1 MDLVSKAATYVDPKP
16 ASCASDKISKRWC
29 LSIFFSNL
37 SDHRES
43 EMFIQIFLGR
53 AKYLLSGDGCASH
66 PQQGKAW
73 RQRVEDS
80 YYRASQRSLPTHLV
94 DHPLLVSI
102 KHSIGLVWRTRQNN
116 IDRATR
122 SSNSEPYTNLE
133 ACFIFLLFSDALT
146 LPIVLRGIVW
156 PVLRKTCLC
165 LEDAEQWS
173 LTATGTSADGTERG
187 RSYAASIA
195 PSISFPSSRMKAAQK
210 AERYVHYVNYL
221 PT

>member
-1 MDLVSKAATYVDPKP
+1 M
-16 ASCASDKISKRWC
+16 
-29 LSIFFSNL
+29 
-37 SDHRES
+37 
-43 EMFIQIFLGR
+43 
-53 AKYLLSGDGCASH
+53 AKLGDGAL
-66 PQQGKAW
+66 KIA
-73 RQRVEDS
+73 VT
-80 YYRASQRSLPTHLV
+80 A
-94 DHPLLVSI
+94 PLREGCYSI
-102 KHSIGLVWRTRQNN
+102 KRSIGLVWRTRQNN

-133 ACFIFLLFSDALT
+133 ACFIVLLFSDALT